1 MSDPDAVQ
9 HWRAP
14 RSARQIEHDVYL
26 ASPEW
31 RLKRKAVLD
40 RCHYVCEGCGTQ
52 SAVEVHHLSYAHWKN
67 EFLFELVG
75 LCAGCHARV
84 HGIEAPEP
92 GPTATG
98 HQIARAFMQARREYL
113 KTLRK
118 GKRR

>member
-14 RSARQIEHDVYL
+14 RTPRQIEHDVYL

-52 SAVEVHHLSYAHWKN
+52 SACEVHHLTYNHWKH

-75 LCAGCHARV
+75 LCRACHQRLE
-84 HGIEAPEP
+84 G
-92 GPTATG
+92 
-98 HQIARAFMQARREYL
+98 RR
-113 KTLRK
+113 
-118 GKRR
+118 